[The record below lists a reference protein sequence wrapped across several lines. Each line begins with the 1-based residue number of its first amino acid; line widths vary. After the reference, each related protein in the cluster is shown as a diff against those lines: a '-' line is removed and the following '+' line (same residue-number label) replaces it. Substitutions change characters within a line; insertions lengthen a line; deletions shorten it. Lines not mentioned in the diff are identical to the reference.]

1 VKKSIVA
8 PLCSG
13 LVIPGLGQILNQQ
26 IRKGVLLLASVFLLF
41 VAGVVKLALIINV
54 VTRQPDL
61 AGSTQGPTTVG
72 EGDLLFVGGI
82 VAVFA
87 VLWVY
92 SVADAFWVAFRS
104 ERSAG
109 SKGV

>member
-1 VKKSIVA
+1 MKKSIAA

-26 IRKGVLLLASVFLLF
+26 ISKGVLLPGSVFLLF
-41 VAGVVKLALIINV
+41 VTGAVKLAFIINSA
-54 VTRQPDL
+54 TRQPDL
-61 AGSTQGPTTVG
+61 AGNPQGAAVSQ
-72 EGDLLFVGGI
+72 GDLLFVAGI

-87 VLWVY
+87 ILWVH
-92 SVADAFWVAFRS
+92 SVVDAFLVALRS

-109 SKGV
+109 DKGL

>member
-1 VKKSIVA
+1 VKKSIAA

-61 AGSTQGPTTVG
+61 AGSSQGPTVG